1 MNRDEILEIV
11 MGYRPIDDNF
21 MNLIF
26 KNNKPLVEYVLR
38 IILDKDDLIV
48 ETSETQF
55 DLNIA
60 GSHGLMLDVFAKD
73 TSGKSY
79 NIEVQ
84 RADKG
89 ALPQRARYHASA
101 IDVTELAKGSEYED
115 LPDTY
120 VIFITEKD
128 VLRGNKATYT
138 IERTIKELDEPF
150 VDGTH
155 IVYVNAAY
163 QDISTAIGKLIHD
176 FVCKNAS
183 DMLCDPMAEIT
194 KHFKETTEGVNI
206 MCKAVEDYGKK
217 ERMDER
223 RQTTI
228 EFIKKFIKKGSPFT
242 EIADDFGVSVDEV
255 QKIAASMT

>member
-1 MNRDEILEIV
+1 

-38 IILDKDDLIV
+38 IILDKDDLVV

-73 TSGKSY
+73 ASGKSY

-101 IDVTELAKGSEYED
+101 IDVTELAKGSEYKD

-120 VIFITEKD
+120 VIFITEND
-128 VLRGNKATYT
+128 VLKGNIATYT

-150 VDGTH
+150 ADGTY
-155 IVYVNAAY
+155 IIYVNAAY

-183 DMLCDPMAEIT
+183 EMLCDPMAEIT
-194 KHFKETTEGVNI
+194 RHYKETTEGVNI
-206 MCKAVEDYGKK
+206 MCKAVEEFGKK
-217 ERMDER
+217 ERAEGRAEGR
-223 RQTTI
+223 RDGVVETI
-228 EFIKKFIKKGSPFT
+228 RGFIKDGTLSIEKIA
-242 EIADDFGVSVDEV
+242 EIVKLPVDEIR
-255 QKIAASMT
+255 KIASAM